1 MPANWTLRLPQT
13 IHRFVNT
20 PETGNVAAS
29 CNETIIIIKKNREL
43 DHILIIKIKTYLL
56 KTINALQSTMGL
68 YRRSL
73 RPNQ

>member
-1 MPANWTLRLPQT
+1 MPANWTIRLPQT
-13 IHRFVNT
+13 THRFVNT

-29 CNETIIIIKKNREL
+29 CNETIKKNREL
-43 DHILIIKIKTYLL
+43 DHILIIKIITYLL